1 MKNEDFVLLFQ
12 TPNVR
17 GTVGNRAVW
26 IVDCGKMSYG
36 NNMIQLSEENM
47 LESSE
52 IKDVSTV
59 TWLYGILEPITDM
72 KDGKW

>member
-1 MKNEDFVLLFQ
+1 MKNENLVLLFQ
-12 TPNVR
+12 TPNVG

>member
-1 MKNEDFVLLFQ
+1 
-12 TPNVR
+12 
-17 GTVGNRAVW
+17 
-26 IVDCGKMSYG
+26 MSYG

-52 IKDVSTV
+52 IKDMSTV